1 MTTVTI
7 DKAVLDDLVD
17 FKLKHI
23 VQEMQRILEQWHYQS
38 IDLFL
43 THARDGTLKGAE
55 MDAIGLRQL
64 LINRQ
69 KLEGL
74 RKS

>member
-38 IDLFL
+38 VDLFL
-43 THARDGTLKGAE
+43 THARDGTLKGC
-55 MDAIGLRQL
+55 
-64 LINRQ
+64 
-69 KLEGL
+69 
-74 RKS
+74 